1 MVEKNQAVKPKG
13 TQRERTV
20 GGGVIKKVN
29 LMEGVG
35 CRGRRDDGEE
45 GGLRDGLREG
55 KLIDEGQ

>member
-1 MVEKNQAVKPKG
+1 MKPKG

-20 GGGVIKKVN
+20 GGGEIKKVN

-45 GGLRDGLREG
+45 GGKRDGLREG